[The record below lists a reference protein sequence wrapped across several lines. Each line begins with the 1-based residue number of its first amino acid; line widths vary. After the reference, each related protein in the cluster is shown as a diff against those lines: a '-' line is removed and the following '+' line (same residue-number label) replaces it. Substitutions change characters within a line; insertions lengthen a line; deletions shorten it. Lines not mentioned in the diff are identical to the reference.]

1 MLKLQSANWLSLKIA
16 IIEMKKN
23 PSEDFYKQTKALLPS
38 GIGGEIGHFN
48 VFNIEEMVAKNK
60 GKKYVLHNNRIFYKI
75 ALKKGPNLIQFVD
88 KSFDIKTDTLVFS
101 TPKMPSSWIPQSA
114 DQKGHVCI
122 FTDEFF
128 MKNNTGIILDHLPV
142 FKVGIYPVFT
152 LSQEES
158 VTINQLFLNLHSE
171 IGSDYAFKY
180 DLIRNY
186 LMEIIHFAQKKLSS
200 TGLYTSNDASSRIV
214 GFFIETLEREFPIE
228 SPIQRLSLLSAKDYA
243 NKLSVHVNHLN
254 MVIKDKTGR
263 TTTEFINGRII
274 DEAKIL
280 LKNSNWQIS
289 EIAYSLGFEEVS
301 HFSNFFKKNT
311 SFSPSTFR
319 K

>member
-1 MLKLQSANWLSLKIA
+1 
-16 IIEMKKN
+16 MKKK
-23 PSEDFYKQTKALLPS
+23 PDEDFYKQTKGLLPS
-38 GIGGEIGHFN
+38 GISGEIGHFN

-60 GKKYVLHNNRIFYKI
+60 GKKFVLHNNRIFYKI
-75 ALKKGPNLIQFVD
+75 ALKKGPNVIQFVD
-88 KSFDIKTDTLVFS
+88 KSFEINSDTLIFS
-101 TPKMPSSWIPQSA
+101 TPKMPSSWTPQSA

-128 MKNNTGIILDHLPV
+128 IKNKTGIILDHLPV
-142 FKVGIYPVFT
+142 FKVGAYPVFQ
-152 LSQEES
+152 LSKEES
-158 VTINQLFLNLHSE
+158 LTINQLFVKLHSE

-186 LMEIIHFAQKKLSS
+186 LMEIIHFAQKKLSN
-200 TGLYTSNDASSRIV
+200 TTLYTSNDAASRIV
-214 GFFIETLEREFPIE
+214 GLFIETLERAFPIE
-228 SPIQRLSLLSAKDYA
+228 SPIQRRSLLSARDYA

-254 MVIKDKTGR
+254 MVIRERTGR

-289 EIAYSLGFEEVS
+289 EIAYSLGFEEIS

-311 SFSPSTFR
+311 SFSPSSFR